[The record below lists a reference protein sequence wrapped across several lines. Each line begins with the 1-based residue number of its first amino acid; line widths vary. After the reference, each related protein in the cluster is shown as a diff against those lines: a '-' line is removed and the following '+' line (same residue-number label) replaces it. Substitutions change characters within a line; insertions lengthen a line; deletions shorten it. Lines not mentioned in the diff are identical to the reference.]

1 MSLLVSLRI
10 GAAPIAEQLGRQGL
24 HLPDGS
30 RLAECVEALGL
41 LEAEG
46 VLLRSEAKA
55 PRQRLAAMIEREAIR
70 TD

>member
-1 MSLLVSLRI
+1 MRLSISLRS
-10 GAAPIAEQLGRQGL
+10 GAAPIAEQLRRQGL
-24 HLPDGS
+24 HLPEGS

-55 PRQRLAAMIEREAIR
+55 PRQRLVAMVEREAR
-70 TD
+70 TIT